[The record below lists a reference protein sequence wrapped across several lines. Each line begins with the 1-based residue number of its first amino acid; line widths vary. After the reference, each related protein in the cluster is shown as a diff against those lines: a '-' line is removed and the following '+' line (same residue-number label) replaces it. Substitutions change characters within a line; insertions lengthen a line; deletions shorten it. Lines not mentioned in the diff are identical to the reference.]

1 MPRPSRDDP
10 TVPEAA
16 AGDLIELR
24 ILTMTDEEFESYL
37 VRRADAEVVRVN
49 ADGTVE
55 ILAEDLKALDEELR
69 RKYGVPSGG

>member
-1 MPRPSRDDP
+1 
-10 TVPEAA
+10 
-16 AGDLIELR
+16 
-24 ILTMTDEEFESYL
+24 MTDEEFESYL